1 MLSLLSFRLSVN
13 IYAFLSLFGSNVFE
27 LAVGVDKVVGVLLD
41 SELSVVGLLDVKVPS
56 LLVGKVDGRL
66 LAGELHLCGLHVVAG
81 RLPSDQIVLPS
92 VGNVDNVPVESPGK
106 GSCC

>member
-1 MLSLLSFRLSVN
+1 M
-13 IYAFLSLFGSNVFE
+13 FE
-27 LAVGVDKVVGVLLD
+27 LAVRVDKVVGVLLD
-41 SELSVVGLLDVKVPS
+41 TELSVVRLLDVKVPA
-56 LLVGKVDGRL
+56 LLVGEFDGRF

-92 VGNVDNVPVESPGK
+92 VSNVDNVPVESPGK